1 MLQLSPLFFC
11 SLCPMTRAIFLH
23 SLAIVPAIHSA
34 AFNLFLVISARHWYN
49 FLDQEKIDFIE
60 VYKIII
66 CLHVIR
72 CQSLHQSD
80 ACIISSLLLAIEIH
94 PQPVLL
100 LNLFSNQ
107 QVPPIDLIHCVVDH
121 SSTTFKFFE

>member
-11 SLCPMTRAIFLH
+11 SLCPMTIAIFLH
-23 SLAIVPAIHSA
+23 SLAIVPTIHSTT
-34 AFNLFLVISARHWYN
+34 FNLFLVISARHWYN

-60 VYKIII
+60 VYKISI
-66 CLHVIR
+66 CLHVIH

-80 ACIISSLLLAIEIH
+80 ACIISSLFLAVEMY

-121 SSTTFKFFE
+121 SSTTFKFVE